1 MEVKSFKEIYDNIPI
16 SRKYAEIK
24 NKKTDDIE
32 FAQRELFNIKK
43 KEKRKDQGRVKIWE
57 QPLKDEEEKDINIR
71 NKITELKKKCKENQG
86 FSQVDLHS
94 QKFLSKLDLASI
106 LDSKKILV
114 DRAKQKNNTNKVES
128 IFNFVTDNREISMK
142 NFLLDLL
149 KDERS
154 LINSKEL
161 LVSKTLK
168 DSEVKI
174 EKDYKNFIDFAEEE
188 KRNQKLNEQKLIEF
202 FNHNREF
209 ATVKKKLIQENK
221 TIVDDLDRTVKSI
234 NNLKSNAAFV
244 HLVLGGIKIQYN

>member
-1 MEVKSFKEIYDNIPI
+1 M
-16 SRKYAEIK
+16 
-24 NKKTDDIE
+24 
-32 FAQRELFNIKK
+32 
-43 KEKRKDQGRVKIWE
+43 KIWE
-57 QPLKDEEEKDINIR
+57 QPLKDEAERDINIR
-71 NKITELKKKCKENQG
+71 NKISELKKKCRENLG
-86 FSQVDLHS
+86 FSEVDLQN
-94 QKFLSKLDLASI
+94 QKFLNKIDLASI
-106 LDSKKILV
+106 LDSKKILA
-114 DRAKQKNNTNKVES
+114 DRAKQKNINKVES

-168 DSEVKI
+168 DSEVKL
-174 EKDYKNFIDFAEEE
+174 EKDYKNFVEFVEEE
-188 KRNQKLNEQKLIEF
+188 KRNQKSNEQKLIEY
-202 FNHNREF
+202 FNHNREL

-244 HLVLGGIKIQYN
+244 HLVLGGNQLIIFSLNILLTNR